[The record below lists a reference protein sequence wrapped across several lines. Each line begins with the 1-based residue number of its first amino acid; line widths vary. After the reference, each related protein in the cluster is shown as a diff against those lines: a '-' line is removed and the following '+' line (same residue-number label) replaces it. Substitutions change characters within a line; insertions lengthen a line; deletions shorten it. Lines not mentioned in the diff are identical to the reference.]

1 MAHAYIDLAS
11 TNSAL
16 DPVTFA
22 HAPASPAS
30 VMIVSMVIG
39 GTSARTGS
47 APSIDGVACSQ
58 ADQARFGVEENVE
71 VWYLCGAF
79 STASHTISIGNTK
92 LLTMNCLSLAAT
104 AGRGQNSYLL
114 DSTGSVYATWAVDT
128 FDGDSIN
135 ITSGAVGDFLF
146 ARLGC
151 GEASTDSV
159 SESSINP
166 AKTTIY
172 SADPGAYTSYAY
184 YGVSDG
190 AGEETFTWAWTNDDG
205 CAILASF
212 GSSFR
217 PPPQVTRTITKKE
230 LTPFFNRKNNMQ
242 D

>member
-39 GTSARTGS
+39 GTSARTGA

-58 ADQARFGVEENVE
+58 ADETRFGLEEYVE

-92 LLTMNCLSLAAT
+92 LLTMNCLSLAAS

-114 DSTGSVYATWAVDT
+114 DSTGSVYATWADDA
-128 FDGDSIN
+128 FDGGSIN

-146 ARLGC
+146 ARLGV
-151 GEASTDSV
+151 GEASTGSV
-159 SESSINP
+159 AESSINP

-217 PPPQVTRTITKKE
+217 PPPQVTRTIMKKE

>member
-16 DPVTFA
+16 NPVTFA
-22 HAPASPAS
+22 HAPTSPAS

-39 GTSARTGS
+39 GTSARTGT
-47 APSIDGVACSQ
+47 APTIDGVSCSM
-58 ADQARFGVEENVE
+58 ADEARYGLEQLVE
-71 VWYLCGAF
+71 VWYLCGGF
-79 STASHTISIGNTK
+79 STASHTISIANTK
-92 LLTMNCLSLAAT
+92 LLTMNCLSLAAS
-104 AGRGQNSYLL
+104 AGQGQNSYLM
-114 DSTGSVYATWAVDT
+114 DSTGSVYATWADDA
-128 FDGDSIN
+128 FDGGSIN

-146 ARLGC
+146 ARVGC
-151 GEASTDSV
+151 GEASTGSV
-159 SESSINP
+159 AENSANP
-166 AKTTIY
+166 SKTTIY
-172 SADPGAYTSYAY
+172 SADPGAYTAYAY

-217 PPPQVTRTITKKE
+217 PPPQVSRTIRKNE